1 MRSFDTLRSLAV
13 VVAALAL
20 GSFGAVSALGAL
32 AAFSACASSDPAAPS
47 PSEDGGSD
55 APFLGETSPPDG
67 DADVPL
73 GDVCGDAKGIENDAP
88 WPMLGGCPK
97 RAGVASGAGPQNAT
111 VKWSLS
117 LAAGDSSPA
126 IGADRLLWV
135 GTTAGDVVVLSA
147 AGVVQAAL
155 HTGGAVRSSPVR
167 SATGLSVIGS
177 TDGTLYGVDRLGEI
191 ADAGEADA
199 DADADAGAPD
209 DGGTEAGSALRP
221 ARAVFRLPLTAILS
235 SPAIGGD
242 GTIYVSTTAGKLVA
256 VAADGSAV
264 KWSATTNDT
273 LGSSPSVATD
283 GTIYIG
289 SSDHKLYAFTHDGA
303 TKWVFDAGASITG
316 SPVVGGDDTI
326 YVGASDGKLYAVT
339 ADGKQRWVYAAG
351 GAISGAPCVRA
362 GVVYVGSDDK
372 KLHAVATPTGA
383 GKWTFATLG
392 AVATPVV
399 GVDGTVYAGSADGRV
414 YAVSPTGLLFF
425 AVNAK
430 GRVHSAPAIGDD
442 GTLYVT
448 TDTAVVAI
456 GP

>member
-13 VVAALAL
+13 VVAL
-20 GSFGAVSALGAL
+20 GAVGAVGAVSALGAL

-47 PSEDGGSD
+47 PSDDGGSD

-88 WPMLGGCPK
+88 WPMRGGCPK
-97 RAGVASGAGPQNAT
+97 RAGVASSAGPQNAT

-117 LAAGDSSPA
+117 LAAGESSPA

-135 GTTAGDVVVLSA
+135 GTTDGDVVVLSA

-155 HTGGAVRSSPVR
+155 HTGGAVKSSPVR

-177 TDGTLYGVDRLGEI
+177 TDGTLYGVDRLGETADGGN
-191 ADAGEADA
+191 ADAGDA
-199 DADADAGAPD
+199 DADAAAD
-209 DGGTEAGSALRP
+209 DSGSEAGVALRP

-242 GTIYVSTTAGKLVA
+242 GTIYASTTAGKLVA
-256 VAADGSAV
+256 VSADGSAV
-264 KWSATTNDT
+264 KWTVTTNDM
-273 LGSSPSVATD
+273 LGSSPAVATD

-289 SSDHKLYAFTHDGA
+289 SSDQKLYAFTPDGA
-303 TKWVFDAGASITG
+303 TRWVFDAGASITG

-326 YVGASDGKLYAVT
+326 YVGASDGKLHAVT
-339 ADGKQRWVYAAG
+339 PDGKQRWVYATG

-372 KLHAVATPTGA
+372 KLHAVATPTGVR
-383 GKWTFATLG
+383 KWTFDTLG

-399 GVDGTVYAGSADGRV
+399 GVNGTVYAGSADGKL

-430 GRVHSAPAIGDD
+430 GRIHSAPAIGDD

-448 TDTAVVAI
+448 TDTALVAI

>member
-1 MRSFDTLRSLAV
+1 MRSFGTLRGLSV
-13 VVAALAL
+13 VVALAL
-20 GSFGAVSALGAL
+20 GSFGAASALGAL

-55 APFLGETSPPDG
+55 APLLGETSPPDG

-111 VKWSLS
+111 LKWSLS

-135 GTTAGDVVVLSA
+135 GTTDGDVVVLSA

-191 ADAGEADA
+191 EDAGDA
-199 DADADAGAPD
+199 DAEAGAPD
-209 DGGTEAGSALRP
+209 DGGTEGGSVLRP

-273 LGSSPSVATD
+273 LGSSPAVATD

-289 SSDHKLYAFTHDGA
+289 SSDQKLYAFTHDGA
-303 TKWVFDAGASITG
+303 TRWVFDAGASITG

-326 YVGASDGKLYAVT
+326 YVGASDGKLHAVT
-339 ADGKQRWVYAAG
+339 PDGKQRWVYAAG

-399 GVDGTVYAGSADGRV
+399 GVDGTVYAGSADGKL

-448 TDTAVVAI
+448 TDTALVAI

>member
-1 MRSFDTLRSLAV
+1 MRSFDTLRGLSV
-13 VVAALAL
+13 VVVALAL
-20 GSFGAVSALGAL
+20 GSLGAVSALGAL

-55 APFLGETSPPDG
+55 ASLLGETSPPDG

-73 GDVCGDAKGIENDAP
+73 GNVCGDAKGIENDAP

-97 RAGVASGAGPQNAT
+97 RAGVASGSGPQNAT
-111 VKWSLS
+111 LKWSLS

-135 GTTAGDVVVLSA
+135 GTTDGDVVVLSA

-177 TDGTLYGVDRLGEI
+177 TDGTLYGVDRLGET
-191 ADAGEADA
+191 ADAGGADA
-199 DADADAGAPD
+199 EAGAPD
-209 DGGTEAGSALRP
+209 DGGSEAGSALRP
-221 ARAVFRLPLTAILS
+221 ARAVFRLPLTASLS

-289 SSDHKLYAFTHDGA
+289 SSDQKLYAFTRDGA

-326 YVGASDGKLYAVT
+326 YVGVSDGKLYAVT
-339 ADGKQRWVYAAG
+339 PDGKQRWVYATG

-372 KLHAVATPTGA
+372 KLHAVTTPTGA
-383 GKWTFATLG
+383 RKWTFATLG

-399 GVDGTVYAGSADGRV
+399 GVDGTVYAGSADGKV